1 MISKPLVSVIM
12 PTYNR
17 ATKILNAINSALG
30 QTYTNIEIL
39 VVDDGSADATR
50 EVLKDVQGI
59 RYIRQE
65 HGGQAR
71 ARNTGLA
78 LAKGEIIASLDS
90 DDIWYPSFLERCVDK
105 LTADNLDFVF
115 ANWDQETG
123 EGATAD
129 FLTQHI
135 YIQPYFHKMKDGWVN
150 LTNDE
155 IRKVYLQGCPSPS
168 SALIIRRSIMGSG
181 WNPEIKIGDD
191 WYLYLNVILSGKRTA
206 AFTLD
211 RLWRKC
217 IDQKNIYDGR
227 KRSEVLE
234 NLYIAD
240 LHKMITAFKDRL
252 TPEELKFLQNKH
264 VYSLVELAKHN
275 LIREF
280 NLVETG
286 KLLGRS
292 FSIDAAHAFKSIP
305 EVISFG
311 LKRKLG
317 IYRTKRDGRSKAN

>member
-1 MISKPLVSVIM
+1 MSSKPLVSVIM

-17 ATKILNAINSALG
+17 ATRILNAINSALG

-39 VVDDGSADATR
+39 VVDDGSSDNTR
-50 EVLKDVQGI
+50 EVLENIQGI

-65 HGGQAR
+65 HGGQAK
-71 ARNTGLA
+71 ARNTGLKHA
-78 LAKGEIIASLDS
+78 TGEIIASLDS
-90 DDIWYPSFLERCVDK
+90 DDIWYPDFLERCVHR
-105 LTADNLDFVF
+105 LTMNDHDFVF
-115 ANWDQETG
+115 ANWDQETCD
-123 EGATAD
+123 GAVID
-129 FLTQHI
+129 FLTRDI
-135 YIQPYFHKMKDGWVN
+135 YVQPYFHKLKDGWID

-168 SALIIRRSIMGSG
+168 SALIMKRSVIGSG
-181 WNPEIKIGDD
+181 WNQEIKIGDD
-191 WYLYLNVILSGKRTA
+191 WYMYLDVILSGKRTA

-211 RLWRKC
+211 RLWRKQ

-240 LHKMITAFKDRL
+240 LHKMITSFKDRL
-252 TPEELKFLQNKH
+252 TPGELKLLQNKH

-292 FSIDAAHAFKSIP
+292 FSIDAAYAFRSIP

-311 LKRKLG
+311 LRRKLG
-317 IYRTKRDGRSKAN
+317 VYKAKRGARGGAN